1 MAEYTN
7 NTYVNFDIDTDLG
20 IGVYLPSVFRVS
32 TIENNGYDLSSSFN
46 VSLESLSVDDI
57 LVEATLSGTFKY
69 IDDDSIIDMELSDL
83 TITTPFDI
91 PLNFCTISSTINK
104 DIDYVTSYKVLNTNT
119 DTENVT
125 THLYISNNKS
135 QISDIIDTFF
145 IYIGNVNIT
154 NDTQIDL
161 YLSNNRYYCYHTDQ
175 FATNI
180 DLVSF
185 GVDFENGMGR
195 SVNIPTD
202 IFSASGITYSGTV
215 LDTYSTISNV
225 YGYSSEMTT
234 ISGGQA
240 YTVADC
246 YSSAIVVSGTVN
258 YDIRTWS
265 LEFGD
270 FFADYGSITTAS
282 SIAWIEIID
291 GLGEV
296 DTNNCY
302 FSIDDQQVISTFVP
316 INNGYRMEY
325 NPSNDYAYLDSFK
338 LSVHA
343 QNYYND
349 VLEIDYRFFYGAD
362 IKLNEVMDLGSKRS
376 ISVWSK
382 ATNLMNCPEFSTISY
397 NFETQK
403 RLHSDL
409 NISILPVSYVD
420 LPVTL
425 YPQNT
430 FFFYGRTYN
439 VIISGLKDVSG
450 NVTPEYTHTFTIENP
465 LT

>member
-7 NTYVNFDIDTDLG
+7 NTYINFDVNTDLD
-20 IGVYLPSVFRVS
+20 IGVYLPSVFRIS
-32 TIENNGYDLSSSFN
+32 TSENKNYNLSNSFN
-46 VSLESLSVDDI
+46 VNLESLSIEDI
-57 LVEATLSGTFKY
+57 QVEATLSGTFKY
-69 IDDDSIIDMELSDL
+69 IDDDSIIDVELRNL
-83 TITTPFDI
+83 TIATPFDI
-91 PLNFCTISSTINK
+91 PLNFCTVSSTITK
-104 DIDYVTSYKVLNTNT
+104 DIDYVSSFRTLNTNT
-119 DTENVT
+119 DTENIDT
-125 THLYISNNKS
+125 RSYIGIKKPQTSN
-135 QISDIIDTFF
+135 IVDTFF
-145 IYIGNVNIT
+145 IYIGHVNNT
-154 NDTQIDL
+154 DDTQVDL

-175 FATNI
+175 FATDV
-180 DLVSF
+180 DLVSL
-185 GVDFENGMGR
+185 GIDFENDMGR
-195 SVNIPTD
+195 AVNIPTD
-202 IFSASGITYSGTV
+202 IFSASGITYSGTA
-215 LDTYSTISNV
+215 LDTYSTISGA
-225 YGYSSEMTT
+225 YGYASEMTT

-240 YTVADC
+240 YTVDDC

-258 YDIRTWS
+258 HDIRTWS

-296 DTNNCY
+296 DTNSCY

-362 IKLNEVMDLGSKRS
+362 IKLNELIDLGSERS
-376 ISVWSK
+376 IDVWSK

-397 NFETQK
+397 SFETQQ

-409 NISILPVSYVD
+409 NVYIKPISYVD

-450 NVTPEYTHTFTIENP
+450 NVTPEYIHTFTIENP
-465 LT
+465 LP

>member
-7 NTYVNFDIDTDLG
+7 NIYMNFDINTDLG
-20 IGVYLPSVFRVS
+20 IGVYLPSVFRVH
-32 TIENNGYDLSSSFN
+32 TTKNNSYDLSNGFN
-46 VSLESLSVDDI
+46 VSLESLSVEDI
-57 LVEATLSGTFKY
+57 QVEATLSGTFKY
-69 IDDDSIIDMELSDL
+69 INDNSIIDVGLRNL
-83 TITTPFDI
+83 TVASPFDI
-91 PLNFCTISSTINK
+91 PLNFCTVSSTVNK
-104 DIDYVTSYKVLNTNT
+104 NIDYVSSFRVLNTNI
-119 DTENVT
+119 DPENIKT
-125 THLYISNNKS
+125 SSYIGIPKS
-135 QISDIIDTFF
+135 QTSDIVDTFF
-145 IYIGNVNIT
+145 IYIGHIDNTVDMIV
-154 NDTQIDL
+154 DL
-161 YLSNNRYYCYHTDQ
+161 YLSNNRYHCYHTDQ

-180 DLVSF
+180 DLVSL

-195 SVNIPTD
+195 AVNIPTD
-202 IFSASGITYSGTV
+202 IFSASGITYSGTL
-215 LDTYSTISNV
+215 LDAYSTISGV
-225 YGYSSEMTT
+225 YGYASEMTT

-240 YTVADC
+240 YTEIDC
-246 YSSAIVVSGTVN
+246 YSSAVVISGTVN
-258 YDIRTWS
+258 HDIRTWS

-316 INNGYRMEY
+316 ISNGYRMEY
-325 NPSNDYAYLDSFK
+325 NPANDYAYLDSFK

-349 VLEIDYRFFYGAD
+349 VLEIDYKFFYGAD
-362 IKLNEVMDLGSKRS
+362 IKLNEVVDFGSEYS
-376 ISVWSK
+376 IPVWSK
-382 ATNLMNCPEFSTISY
+382 ANNLMNCPEFSTIAY
-397 NFETQK
+397 TFETQR
-403 RLHSDL
+403 RLYKDL
-409 NISILPVSYVD
+409 NMSIKPIGYVD

-450 NVTPEYTHTFTIENP
+450 NVTPEYTYTFTIENP
-465 LT
+465 LL